1 LKTSYKV
8 KYSKKSVKFIKSNKI
23 IGIKFFEAFDK
34 IASNPLNV
42 EKYDIK
48 QLKNSENFRLRISKY
63 RAIFYFE
70 NEELIIKV
78 IDIGSRGQIYKN

>member
-1 LKTSYKV
+1 MKTSYKV

-63 RAIFYFE
+63 RAIFSFE
-70 NEELIIKV
+70 NKELIIKV